1 MEKQF
6 EIEIEKRTSER
17 AIRICFSLCLGKE
30 ETEVE

>member
-6 EIEIEKRTSER
+6 EIEKRTSER
-17 AIRICFSLCLGKE
+17 AIRICLSSGKE